1 MDTRDYFFVIS
12 VPKDELLEYTRKL
25 NSYLLRLFP
34 DKENPYVIKPLE
46 IGETETLAKI
56 VINATEEEILYFA
69 DRFFGQNFKLIERE
83 KGEIEITQSEVDSEH
98 PPPDEDVVKH

>member
-34 DKENPYVIKPLE
+34 NKKNPYIIKPLE

-56 VINATEEEILYFA
+56 LINATEEEILYFA

-83 KGEIEITQSEVDSEH
+83 KGEIEITQSEVESEH
-98 PPPDEDVVKH
+98 PAPDEDVVKH

>member
-1 MDTRDYFFVIS
+1 MIS

-34 DKENPYVIKPLE
+34 DKKNPYVIKPLE

-56 VINATEEEILYFA
+56 VINASEEEIRHFA
-69 DRFFGQNFKLIERE
+69 ERFFGQNFELIERE
-83 KGEIEITQSEVDSEH
+83 KGEIEITQSEEESIH
-98 PPPDEDVVKH
+98 QTPDEDVVKH